1 MKAGM
6 VCFVGVAACLCA
18 QVATGETPVAP
29 VEKALTL
36 EEGFR
41 EKWYGKTPQEA
52 LAVEALPVTGAT
64 YSSNAVCD
72 LVWAAATAVRDYLAA
87 PAEKKEEN

>member
-1 MKAGM
+1 MQFTTISGRKM
-6 VCFVGVAACLCA
+6 PSV
-18 QVATGETPVAP
+18 
-29 VEKALTL
+29 
-36 EEGFR
+36 
-41 EKWYGKTPQEA
+41 WYDS
-52 LAVEALPVTGAT
+52 GAT